1 MKKYSV
7 VFLIFFLFFLTN
19 FSWAVNNPVTQ
30 NTPTE
35 KNKQLTQ
42 KVVRTPLQKFNR
54 GIVNIVTAPIEI
66 AKQVDL
72 SWKESAQQSK
82 SKSFGVFT
90 GFFKGLGYTVGR
102 MGSGLWDVVTFP
114 FKTPDNY
121 ESLMKPDFVLDQ
133 DNNK

>member
-1 MKKYSV
+1 MKKCLV
-7 VFLIFFLFFLTN
+7 VSLIFLLFFLAN
-19 FSWAVNNPVTQ
+19 FSWAASNPDIP
-30 NTPTE
+30 NTAAE
-35 KNKQLTQ
+35 KNKQSTPKTIQ
-42 KVVRTPLQKFNR
+42 TPLQKFNR

-82 SKSFGVFT
+82 SKSVGVFS
-90 GFFKGLGYTVGR
+90 GFLKGLGYTVGR

-114 FKTPDNY
+114 FQTPHNY
-121 ESLMKPDFVLDQ
+121 EPLMKPDFVLDQ